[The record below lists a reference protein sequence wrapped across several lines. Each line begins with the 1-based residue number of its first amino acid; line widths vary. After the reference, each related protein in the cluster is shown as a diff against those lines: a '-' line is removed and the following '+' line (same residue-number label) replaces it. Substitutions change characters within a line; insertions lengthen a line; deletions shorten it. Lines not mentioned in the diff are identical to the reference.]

1 MGYGLVFFSVRSHTV
16 CVHPPS
22 CTRQFDVLTWLVN
35 FFCRTF
41 PSAYVLCSF
50 EETVC
55 VKHVLHSYKMFRI
68 SDCLVPS
75 PLIGLSVYD
84 SFQERVNISPFC

>member
-1 MGYGLVFFSVRSHTV
+1 MDVVCFLITRSHAV

-35 FFCRTF
+35 FFYRTS
-41 PSAYVLCSF
+41 PSTYVLCSF
-50 EETVC
+50 EEIVC

-68 SDCLVPS
+68 SDCLVSS

-84 SFQERVNISPFC
+84 SLQERVDIDPFY

>member
-1 MGYGLVFFSVRSHTV
+1 MDVVCFLSIRSHAV

-22 CTRQFDVLTWLVN
+22 CTREFDVLTWLVN
-35 FFCRTF
+35 FFYRTF
-41 PSAYVLCSF
+41 PSTYVLCSF
-50 EETVC
+50 EEIVC

-68 SDCLVPS
+68 SDCLVSS

-84 SFQERVNISPFC
+84 SFQERVDIYPFY